1 MARDAVQQQPSHL
14 SEYFW
19 IFLFIYMIFFVTGV
33 DILAGEKIPFFLS
46 LAFSCLRFCF
56 GIDLE
61 SDQFHKTG

>member
-1 MARDAVQQQPSHL
+1 
-14 SEYFW
+14 
-19 IFLFIYMIFFVTGV
+19 MIFFVTGV